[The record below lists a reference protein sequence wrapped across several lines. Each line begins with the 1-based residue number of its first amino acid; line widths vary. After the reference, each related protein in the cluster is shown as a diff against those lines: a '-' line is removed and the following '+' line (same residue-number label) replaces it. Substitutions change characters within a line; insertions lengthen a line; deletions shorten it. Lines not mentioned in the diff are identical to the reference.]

1 LRLAPALCLRP
12 FPPCHRQ
19 LALENVALRQQLTV
33 YKRLAPRPKLRP
45 ADRRFW
51 AGLARVWTGWRQALV
66 IVSPDTVLRW
76 QRRRF
81 PRSNPWSGEWPR
93 RIRSGAP
100 HDPWRVA
107 QARHPPGRT
116 HRLAAA
122 PQAALPAPLRPGGRF
137 SPITS
142 KDLVSIDFFTVPTVA
157 SPPSSSSSCSLT
169 TAGAS
174 STSTSP
180 STPPP
185 PGPLSSSSM
194 PSLTSPR
201 RPTSSRPRSRLRCAV
216 SASREGRGD
225 RGGAHGAAESVGDAA
240 NSPSSFRVGRAR
252 VSGDPPL
259 AWALTASVSE
269 ARSLRA
275 A

>member
-1 LRLAPALCLRP
+1 MRLAPALCLRP

-107 QARHPPGRT
+107 QARHPPGRRT
-116 HRLAAA
+116 VSRLLPKRRSPPLSDLADVSRQSRLGLGLHRLLYRAYRS
-122 PQAALPAPLRPGGRF
+122 LPRPLRRRR
-137 SPITS
+137 
-142 KDLVSIDFFTVPTVA
+142 A
-157 SPPSSSSSCSLT
+157 RSPPP
-169 TAGAS
+169 A
-174 STSTSP
+174 
-180 STPPP
+180 
-185 PGPLSSSSM
+185 
-194 PSLTSPR
+194 R
-201 RPTSSRPRSRLRCAV
+201 RPLRRHRAPHRRLDRSAARRCL
-216 SASREGRGD
+216 
-225 RGGAHGAAESVGDAA
+225 
-240 NSPSSFRVGRAR
+240 P
-252 VSGDPPL
+252 
-259 AWALTASVSE
+259 
-269 ARSLRA
+269 
-275 A
+275 